1 MPPEQMSTASLQMSG
16 VEKLK
21 MPKYV
26 KKLMGGLDQC
36 GTEVFGEPIFATI
49 RKSAGLKGLT
59 VG

>member
-26 KKLMGGLDQC
+26 KKLMGGLDQRGAEGFC
-36 GTEVFGEPIFATI
+36 EPIFATV
-49 RKSAGLKGLT
+49 RKSAGLEGLT
-59 VG
+59 VD